1 LIHRAL
7 PPADKLVRR
16 YPLIHSRK
24 TLFVSFARIERLELR
39 RLLTATGVE
48 PTASEQYMLELIN
61 RARANPTA
69 EAAADGIDLN
79 EGLAPG
85 TISSDPKQPLAFNP
99 VLISA
104 AREHSNWMIQNN
116 TFAHNE
122 GTVDPGA
129 QMSAAGYPFVGNWT
143 WGQNIAFRGQTMTAP
158 NVPQTVG
165 QEENDLF
172 IDAGI
177 DGRGHRT
184 NLMNDSFKE
193 VGVGVGTGTFQGYN
207 SVLTS
212 QDFAAES
219 GDSFLTGV
227 AYRDS
232 DGNKFYSVG
241 EGLGSITITAT
252 RASDNAVFS
261 TTTWSAGGYT
271 LALAPGT
278 YSITATGTG
287 LGTVTTD
294 NVVISDRNVE
304 LDFTPAGGSSP
315 TITPPTV
322 TKGIVTGLVFRDN
335 NANAVRDPREPAL
348 GSWRVYADINNDG
361 IYEKGEPTTLTNGK
375 GIYRLALAPGDYT
388 IRLVQKKGFQP
399 TSNPDGQPVTITA
412 TASFTASPFSEQ
424 KIPVVKV
431 QKLRR
436 LLTI

>member
-1 LIHRAL
+1 
-7 PPADKLVRR
+7 
-16 YPLIHSRK
+16 LIHSRK
-24 TLFVSFARIERLELR
+24 TSSVPSFRVEKLELR

-48 PTASEQYMLELIN
+48 PTAAEQYMLELVN
-61 RARANPTA
+61 RARANPAA
-69 EAAADGIDLN
+69 EASADGIDLN

-85 TISSDPKQPLAFNP
+85 TISPDPKQPLAFNP
-99 VLISA
+99 LLISA
-104 AREHSNWMIQNN
+104 ARSHSNWMIQND
-116 TFAHNE
+116 TFAHDE
-122 GTVDPGA
+122 GSVDPGG

-143 WGQNIAFRGQTMTAP
+143 WGQNIAFRGQTVVSP
-158 NVPQTVG
+158 NVPQTVA

-177 DGRGHRT
+177 AGRGHRT

-193 VGVGVGTGTFQGYN
+193 IGVGVGTGDYQGYN
-207 SVLTS
+207 AVMTT

-271 LALAPGT
+271 LTLAPGT
-278 YSITATGTG
+278 YSVTATGAG
-287 LGTVTTD
+287 LGTVTTG
-294 NVVISDRNVE
+294 NVTISDRNVQ

-335 NANAVRDPREPAL
+335 NANATRDPREPAL
-348 GSWRVYADINNDG
+348 GGWRVYADLNNDG
-361 IYEKGEPTTLTNGK
+361 FYEKGEPFTLTNGRGVYK
-375 GIYRLALAPGDYT
+375 LALAPGDYT
-388 IRLVQKKGFQP
+388 LRVVQKKGFQP
-399 TSNPDGQPVTITA
+399 TSNPDGQPVTISQA
-412 TASFTASPFSEQ
+412 TTLTASPFSEQ

-431 QKLRR
+431 LKTRT
-436 LLTI
+436 LLDI

>member
-1 LIHRAL
+1 LI
-7 PPADKLVRR
+7 
-16 YPLIHSRK
+16 YSRK
-24 TLFVSFARIERLELR
+24 SLFVSSARVERLELR

-48 PTASEQYMLELIN
+48 PTAAEQYMLELIN

-85 TISSDPKQPLAFNP
+85 TINSDPKQPLAFNP

-143 WGQNIAFRGQTMTAP
+143 WGQNIAFRGQTVTAP

-184 NLMNDSFKE
+184 NLMNESFKE
-193 VGVGVGTGTFQGYN
+193 VGVGVETGVFQGYN
-207 SVLTS
+207 AVMAT

-219 GDSFLTGV
+219 GNSFLTGV
-227 AYRDS
+227 AYHDS

-241 EGLGSITITAT
+241 EGLDSITITAT
-252 RASDNAVFS
+252 RASDDAVFS

-278 YSITATGTG
+278 YSVTATGPG

-294 NVVISDRNVE
+294 NVVISTENVQ

-315 TITPPTV
+315 TITQPTII
-322 TKGIVTGLVFRDN
+322 KGIVTSLVFRDN
-335 NANAVRDPREPAL
+335 NGNASRDPREPAL
-348 GSWRVYADINNDG
+348 GGWRIYADINNDG
-361 IYEKGEPTTLTNGK
+361 VYEKGEPTTLTNGK
-375 GIYRLALAPGDYT
+375 GIYKLALAPSDYT

-399 TSNPDGQPVTITA
+399 TSNADGQAVTITEAA
-412 TASFTASPFSEQ
+412 TFTATPFSEQ
-424 KIPVVKV
+424 KIPLVKV

-436 LLTI
+436 RLTSRM